1 MLGLEIPRQRQAV
14 NLGWLLLVPGLGP
27 LSKKYG
33 DWWLS
38 EAIIASLRIKE
49 VAKHE
54 PKPAIHMEKQLGWA
68 HRLGGVDS
76 LGISKAGQ
84 TMLTRLMEY
93 DTSLSALLGEG
104 LEKRQWPLLALIPD
118 TSVSR
123 CIPLVPFKLLPG
135 CWNSERVSL
144 SR

>member
-54 PKPAIHMEKQLGWA
+54 PKPAIHMEKSLGWT
-68 HRLGGVDS
+68 HKLGGTVS
-76 LGISKAGQ
+76 QGICREGQ
-84 TMLTRLMEY
+84 MVLTRLMESQVWHHPANSVALLGGRFRKG
-93 DTSLSALLGEG
+93 TVTSALLSVW
-104 LEKRQWPLLALIPD
+104 EK
-118 TSVSR
+118 V
-123 CIPLVPFKLLPG
+123 VPQLLP
-135 CWNSERVSL
+135 
-144 SR
+144 